1 MILNLAKNLGVQV
14 GSQVLEIA
22 KLVLKGRV
30 RLEVFIDT
38 VSCKD
43 LVYLY
48 QSDFDLLEFVHI
60 DCENEVLSELGTPD
74 AFHNPNLVCK
84 FIDIVFNA

>member
-1 MILNLAKNLGVQV
+1 M
-14 GSQVLEIA
+14 LEIT

-30 RLEVFIDT
+30 RLEIFIDT

-48 QSDFDLLEFVHI
+48 QSDLNLLKFVDI
-60 DCENEVLSELGTPD
+60 DCENEVLSKLGTPD
-74 AFHNPNLVCK
+74 AFHNSNLLCK
-84 FIDIVFNA
+84 FIDRVFNV

>member
-14 GSQVLEIA
+14 GSQVLEIT

-30 RLEVFIDT
+30 LLEVFIDT
-38 VSCKD
+38 VSCKN

-48 QSDFDLLEFVHI
+48 QSNFDLLEFVDI
-60 DCENEVLSELGTPD
+60 DCENDVLSEFGTPD
-74 AFHNPNLVCK
+74 AFHNPNLLCK
-84 FIDIVFNA
+84 FLDLVFNV